1 MTVTQPPVDHARRD
15 ALAGRLFEGL
25 LGAFD
30 LLTVHLGLD
39 LGLYR
44 ALTDGPATSTDLA
57 AKTGTDERY
66 VREWLEQQAVTGILE
81 VDDAAAEPRA
91 RRFSLPPAHAEV
103 LLDPDSPAAGHFM
116 PRFVVSG
123 AQMLGALGDAYRTGA
138 GIDWAA
144 YPGLIGAQEAANRPL
159 FRTVLTQE
167 WLPAIPDVHAKLRD
181 GGRLADVG
189 TGTGWS
195 AIAIAQAYPQAT
207 IDGLDI
213 DRESIDRARANAAAE
228 GVDEVRLRF
237 HLVDAAEPGL
247 DGRYDVVTVF
257 EAVHDLARPVEVLEQ
272 VRRLLK
278 PDGVA
283 IVVDE
288 RVAARFGA
296 IGDDVER
303 LMYGYSVLF
312 CLANARV
319 EHPSAA
325 TGTVMRESTLRQYAQ
340 GAGFASVVA
349 LPIEHETFR
358 IYRLDP

>member
-1 MTVTQPPVDHARRD
+1 
-15 ALAGRLFEGL
+15 
-25 LGAFD
+25 
-30 LLTVHLGLD
+30 
-39 LGLYR
+39 
-44 ALTDGPATSTDLA
+44 
-57 AKTGTDERY
+57 
-66 VREWLEQQAVTGILE
+66 
-81 VDDAAAEPRA
+81 
-91 RRFSLPPAHAEV
+91 
-103 LLDPDSPAAGHFM
+103 M
-116 PRFVVSG
+116 PRFLASG
-123 AQMLGALGDAYRTGA
+123 ATMLPALADAYRTGA

-159 FRTVLTQE
+159 FRNVLTQE
-167 WLPAIPDVHAKLRD
+167 WLPGITEVHEKLRD
-181 GGRLADVG
+181 GGRLADVA

-228 GVDEVRLRF
+228 GVDDARLRF

-288 RVAARFGA
+288 KVAARFGA
-296 IGDDVER
+296 IGDEVER

-325 TGTVMRESTLRQYAQ
+325 TGTVMRESTLRQYAE
-340 GAGFASVVA
+340 GAGFASVEV
-349 LPIEHETFR
+349 LPIEHDTFR